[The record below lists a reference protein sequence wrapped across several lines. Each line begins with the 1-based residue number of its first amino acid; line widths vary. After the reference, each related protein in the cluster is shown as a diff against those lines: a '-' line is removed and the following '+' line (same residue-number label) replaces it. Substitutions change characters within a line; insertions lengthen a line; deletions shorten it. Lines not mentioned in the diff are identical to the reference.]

1 MRDKENPNIEYKQV
15 SVLLILLFIVFIFL
29 AIAAFCFT
37 ALTLYTHI
45 YNAINENK
53 DETIRIILFSLLAV
67 FLIYSIAVNFIVMF
81 AAYNLKLDEHV
92 ILYTILTYLSLNIPC
107 AIMINKSIRKEE
119 SDD

>member
-1 MRDKENPNIEYKQV
+1 MRDEENPNIEYKQI
-15 SVLLILLFIVFIFL
+15 SILLILLFIVFIFL

-45 YNAINENK
+45 YNAINDNNNLTLEI
-53 DETIRIILFSLLAV
+53 TLFSLLAV
-67 FLIYSIAVNFIVMF
+67 FLIYSVTVNFIVMF
-81 AAYNLKLDEHV
+81 KAYRLKLDEHV

-107 AIMINKSIRKEE
+107 AVILNKSIRKVE